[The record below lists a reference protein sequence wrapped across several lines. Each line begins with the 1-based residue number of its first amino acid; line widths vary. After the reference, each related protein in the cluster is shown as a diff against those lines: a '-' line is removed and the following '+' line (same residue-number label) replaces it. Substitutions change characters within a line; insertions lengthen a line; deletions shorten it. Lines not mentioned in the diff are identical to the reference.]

1 MGWYRHQWNNGG
13 MSTPSFAGAVDLGA
27 LASAKKSKAAAGNS
41 LTIDVTTT
49 DFEVQV
55 LAQSQTIPVVL
66 DVWAEWCGPCKQLS
80 PILEELAHE
89 YAGRIMIA
97 KVDADTEQAIAQ
109 ALQVQSIPSV
119 FAVIKGQVVPL
130 FQGAY
135 PKEQIRQIFDK
146 LLELAAEQGL
156 TPVNVPDGESPVS
169 EPEIEVDPRFD
180 TAVAAIDAGDWA
192 AAKAAY
198 QSILDSDPGDLD
210 ARGGLIM
217 CEIFERTQGKSVP
230 DGHTVDDL
238 MLSADLAAANGD
250 WTSAFSSIINAVREA
265 SGEDRERARQRAVD
279 YFTLAG
285 DHEEVPAARIALANA
300 LF

>member
-1 MGWYRHQWNNGG
+1 
-13 MSTPSFAGAVDLGA
+13 MSKPSFSGAVDLGA
-27 LASAKKSKAAAGNS
+27 LAAKKKAAAQPGSS
-41 LTIDVTTT
+41 LTINVTTS
-49 DFEVQV
+49 DFETNV

-89 YAGRIMIA
+89 YAGKILIA
-97 KVDADTEQAIAQ
+97 KVDADTEQQIAQ

-119 FAVIKGQVVPL
+119 FAVIKGQLIPL

-156 TPVNVPDGESPVS
+156 TLTEQVISNSSNAEQDQI
-169 EPEIEVDPRFD
+169 EIPVDPRFD
-180 TAVAAIDAGDWA
+180 SAVNAIEVGDWA
-192 AAKAAY
+192 LAKAEY
-198 QSILDSDPGDLD
+198 QGILDTDPSDAD
-210 ARGGLIM
+210 ARGGYIM
-217 CEIFERTQGKSVP
+217 CEIFERTEGVP
-230 DGHTVDDL
+230 VPSGDSFNDL
-238 MLSADLAAANGD
+238 LVLADLAAAQGD
-250 WTSAFSSIINAVREA
+250 WTNAFAHIISAVQMSQGS
-265 SGEDRERARQRAVD
+265 ERDMARSRAVD

-285 DHEEVPAARIALANA
+285 DHPNVPAARVSLANA

>member
-1 MGWYRHQWNNGG
+1 

-27 LASAKKSKAAAGNS
+27 LAAKKKAAANPGSS
-41 LTIDVTTT
+41 LTIDVTTA
-49 DFEVQV
+49 DFESKV

-80 PILEELAHE
+80 PILEELAQE
-89 YAGRIMIA
+89 YSGRILIA
-97 KVDADTEQAIAQ
+97 KVDADTEQQIAQ

-119 FAVIKGQVVPL
+119 FAVIKGQLIPL

-156 TPVNVPDGESPVS
+156 TSATPEMSSDPGT
-169 EPEIEVDPRFD
+169 EPEVIEEPVDPRFD
-180 TAVAAIDAGDWA
+180 AAVNAIEAGDWTQ
-192 AAKAAY
+192 AKAEY
-198 QSILDSDPGDLD
+198 QGILDSDPSDLD
-210 ARGGLIM
+210 ARGGFIM
-217 CEIFERTQGKSVP
+217 CEIFERT
-230 DGHTVDDL
+230 DGATEPTGDSYEETL
-238 MLSADLAAANGD
+238 MRADLAAAQGD
-250 WTSAFSSIINAVREA
+250 WTNAFTYVISAVRM
-265 SGEDRERARQRAVD
+265 STGSDRDIARARAVD

-285 DHEEVPAARIALANA
+285 DHGDVPAARVALANA

>member
-1 MGWYRHQWNNGG
+1 

-27 LASAKKSKAAAGNS
+27 LVAKKKAAANPGNS
-41 LTIDVTTT
+41 LTIDVTTA
-49 DFEVQV
+49 DFESKV

-80 PILEELAHE
+80 PILEELAQE
-89 YAGRIMIA
+89 YSGRILIA
-97 KVDADTEQAIAQ
+97 KVDADTEQQIAQ

-119 FAVIKGQVVPL
+119 FAVVKGQLIPL

-156 TPVNVPDGESPVS
+156 TSTTSEVSSDPGS
-169 EPEIEVDPRFD
+169 EPEVIEEPVDPRFD
-180 TAVAAIDAGDWA
+180 AAVNAIEAGDWTQ
-192 AAKAAY
+192 AKAEY
-198 QSILDSDPGDLD
+198 QGILDSDPSDLD
-210 ARGGLIM
+210 ARGGFIM
-217 CEIFERTQGKSVP
+217 CEIFERT
-230 DGHTVDDL
+230 DGATEPTGDSYEEIL
-238 MLSADLAAANGD
+238 MRADLAAAQGD
-250 WTSAFSSIINAVREA
+250 WTNAFTYVISAVRM
-265 SGEDRERARQRAVD
+265 STGSDRDIARARAVD

-285 DHEEVPAARIALANA
+285 DHGDVPAARVSLANA

>member
-1 MGWYRHQWNNGG
+1 

-27 LASAKKSKAAAGNS
+27 LAAKKKAAANPGSS
-41 LTIDVTTT
+41 LTIDVTTA
-49 DFEVQV
+49 DFESKV

-80 PILEELAHE
+80 PILEELAQE
-89 YAGRIMIA
+89 YSGRILIA
-97 KVDADTEQAIAQ
+97 KVDADTEQQIAQ

-119 FAVIKGQVVPL
+119 FAVIKGQLIPL

-156 TPVNVPDGESPVS
+156 TSATPEMSSDPGT
-169 EPEIEVDPRFD
+169 EPEVIEEPVDPRFD
-180 TAVAAIDAGDWA
+180 AAVNAIEAGDWTQ
-192 AAKAAY
+192 AKAEY
-198 QSILDSDPGDLD
+198 QGILDSDPSDLD
-210 ARGGLIM
+210 ARGGFIM
-217 CEIFERTQGKSVP
+217 CEIFERT
-230 DGHTVDDL
+230 DGATEPTGDSYEEIL
-238 MLSADLAAANGD
+238 MRADLAAVQGD
-250 WTSAFSSIINAVREA
+250 WTNAFTYVISAVRM
-265 SGEDRERARQRAVD
+265 STGSDRDIARARAVD

-285 DHEEVPAARIALANA
+285 DHGDVPAARVALANA

>member
-1 MGWYRHQWNNGG
+1 

-27 LASAKKSKAAAGNS
+27 LAAKKKAAANPGSS
-41 LTIDVTTT
+41 LTINVTTA
-49 DFEVQV
+49 DFETRV

-80 PILEELAHE
+80 PILEELAQE
-89 YAGRIMIA
+89 YSGRILVA
-97 KVDADTEQAIAQ
+97 KVDADTEQQIAQ

-119 FAVIKGQVVPL
+119 FAVIMGQLIPL

-156 TPVNVPDGESPVS
+156 SPGAAAESTEQAS
-169 EPEIEVDPRFD
+169 ESEVVEEQVDPRFD
-180 TAVAAIDAGDWA
+180 SAVNAIEAGDWTQ
-192 AAKAAY
+192 AKAEY
-198 QSILDSDPGDLD
+198 QGILDSDPGDMD
-210 ARGGLIM
+210 ARGGFIM
-217 CEIFERTQGKSVP
+217 CEIFERT
-230 DGHTVDDL
+230 DGVAEPVGDSFEDVL
-238 MLSADLAAANGD
+238 IRADLAAAQGD
-250 WTSAFSSIINAVREA
+250 WTNAFAHIIAAVHMSAGS
-265 SGEDRERARQRAVD
+265 DRDIARARAVD

-285 DHEEVPAARIALANA
+285 DHAEVPAARVALANA